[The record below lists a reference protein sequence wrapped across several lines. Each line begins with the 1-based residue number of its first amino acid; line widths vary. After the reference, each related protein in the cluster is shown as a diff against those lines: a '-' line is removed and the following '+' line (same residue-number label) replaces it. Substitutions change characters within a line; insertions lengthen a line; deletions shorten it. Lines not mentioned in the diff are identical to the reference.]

1 MIKTFNKLF
10 EKEEITKKIDSERI
24 PEPEKE
30 MDKNTQT
37 KEITKEPIHEKPKEE
52 IKEIVESVKSFND
65 FITEGE
71 GGGVAYATAGNSG
84 GMGAIV
90 APQPSAIPG
99 DVAGSTIGSGDK
111 AAYDM
116 GTHFGFNKND
126 NPLKKKKKKKKS
138 KKSVK
143 TRHMSTETSK
153 EEMYIT
159 SYTDWLN
166 NGF

>member
-1 MIKTFNKLF
+1 MIKTFTKLF
-10 EKEEITKKIDSERI
+10 ENEKITKEIDSERI

-30 MDKNTQT
+30 QVKNIKNT
-37 KEITKEPIHEKPKEE
+37 EKIQKTENTKEE
-52 IKEIVESVKSFND
+52 IKEIDESVKSFND
-65 FITEGE
+65 FITEGD

-99 DVAGSTIGSGDK
+99 DVAGSTIGSGDR

-138 KKSVK
+138 KKSIK
-143 TRHMSTETSK
+143 SRHMNTESSK
-153 EEMYIT
+153 EDMYIT

>member
-10 EKEEITKKIDSERI
+10 EKEEIIKDIDSERI
-24 PEPEKE
+24 PEPEKKVV
-30 MDKNTQT
+30 KNIQK
-37 KEITKEPIHEKPKEE
+37 KETNEKPKEE

-65 FITEGE
+65 FITEGD
-71 GGGVAYATAGNSG
+71 GGGVAYATAGNSA

-99 DVAGSTIGSGDK
+99 DVAGSTIGSGDR

-116 GTHFGFNKND
+116 GTHFGFNKDD
-126 NPLKKKKKKKKS
+126 NPLKKKKTKKKT
-138 KKSVK
+138 KKNVK
-143 TRHMSTETSK
+143 ERHTSTESNISD
-153 EEMYIT
+153 MYVT
-159 SYTDWLN
+159 SYTDWLK